1 MVQLTHLLA
10 SYKIILIKYLI
21 KIKDLFTFNLWR
33 HNILHSCLDKKIKQ
47 QNNFIDIIYQDEG
60 LYFKSIKGTL
70 NHILAADILFYMR
83 IFSKKEI
90 MINNQNFDIFDIS
103 KLWTTGNFENFIN
116 PDSDKISY
124 LQKIKILQA
133 TTLESYLNQIELRIE
148 NRNLSFFN
156 EQFTYNDTN
165 GKMQIRP
172 RNLSFIHAINHTTH
186 HIGQITSVLSKYSK
200 QDFPEMD
207 LSYFI
212 EQNMKKI

>member
-1 MVQLTHLLA
+1 MISKTGCNM
-10 SYKIILIKYLI
+10 SGT
-21 KIKDLFTFNLWR
+21 IKDLFTFNLWR